1 MGAAASPPRTMA
13 ASLRL
18 LCWLLLAG
26 STASARRGGKT
37 GKRRAH
43 KRAHDAHWA
52 DRIGQGTRLYGEG
65 RLAEAAAAYG
75 RAIEAD
81 PTQAKGYFNLGV
93 CQAAMGLREDAV
105 ATYTTATRR
114 DPRYINAWFNGATE
128 LKELGRLEEAVA
140 SYQRVVALSPTDA
153 DALGNLAVCRQRQRR
168 LPEAEAESRRAV
180 DLNPRASGHL

>member
-1 MGAAASPPRTMA
+1 MA

-26 STASARRGGKT
+26 STASRRG

-93 CQAAMGLREDAV
+93 CQAAMGLREDALLV
-105 ATYTTATRR
+105 AARARTRPKER
-114 DPRYINAWFNGATE
+114 PR
-128 LKELGRLEEAVA
+128 
-140 SYQRVVALSPTDA
+140 
-153 DALGNLAVCRQRQRR
+153 RR
-168 LPEAEAESRRAV
+168 CVGLR
-180 DLNPRASGHL
+180 